1 MLSLRDPSFSI
12 VQLQLS
18 SNILLCYY
26 LLEVYSLLMR
36 DRKGMDLDRRGGRK
50 DLGGAEGGETVFRV
64 YCMRRE
70 SMFNKRGRMSISQLT
85 SNC

>member
-1 MLSLRDPSFSI
+1 
-12 VQLQLS
+12 
-18 SNILLCYY
+18 
-26 LLEVYSLLMR
+26 MR

-64 YCMRRE
+64 YCMRKE
-70 SMFNKRGRMSISQLT
+70 SMFNKRGRMSISQLI